1 MKIFKEFLLVIFSIC
16 MLGLAIIVILTS
28 LQVLDVKD
36 ELNSIITYVINNR
49 ILIMGTSLIVSL
61 LSLVGIFAASDKDED
76 VKAGLAIKHETGT
89 VYITKDT
96 FESIV
101 LNVARSYATLKNIK
115 VSVNISEEGAIVTV
129 YTYIMPDTVVP
140 TLTSKLQE
148 NIKDAVLKQT
158 TVEIKEVNIK
168 IKGVYSQLEKKA

>member
-1 MKIFKEFLLVIFSIC
+1 MKIFKEFVLVVFSIC

-28 LQVLDVKD
+28 LQVIDIKSI
-36 ELNSIITYVINNR
+36 LNSGINYLINNR
-49 ILIMGTSLIVSL
+49 ILIMGIGLIVSL

-101 LNVARSYATLKNIK
+101 INVAKSYAALRNIK
-115 VSVNISEEGAIVTV
+115 VSVNISEDGAIASI

-140 TLTSKLQE
+140 TLTSKLQD

-168 IKGVYSQLEKKA
+168 IKGVYTQLEKKV